1 MYITIQFSRL
11 FPLFSS
17 GACITALSRKVG
29 IEGIKSSFHIIFD
42 GLRIHEVVVKI
53 PFILYYVFL
62 SAGNS
67 VYIYIYIYSC
77 IYFCVYIYIHTHTN
91 THTHTQIYASI
102 YGRPKRF
109 ACNLLFRDIRRKII
123 QI

>member
-67 VYIYIYIYSC
+67 VYIYIYILVYILLC
-77 IYFCVYIYIHTHTN
+77 IYIYTHTHKH

>member
-1 MYITIQFSRL
+1 VYITIQFSRL

-67 VYIYIYIYSC
+67 VYIYIYTRVYTS
-77 IYFCVYIYIHTHTN
+77 VYIYKYTHTQ
-91 THTHTQIYASI
+91 THTHTHTDLCKYLWTS
-102 YGRPKRF
+102 
-109 ACNLLFRDIRRKII
+109 
-123 QI
+123 